1 MESFSNEEENEL
13 IFKIKSLIDVALNK
27 KINLEKVK
35 SYIDFKE
42 TKRKKTKKKKRFVR
56 PAIYISESSD
66 TNND

>member
-13 IFKIKSLIDVALNK
+13 IFKIKSLIDVAMNK

-35 SYIDFKE
+35 SYIDFKQ

>member
-13 IFKIKSLIDVALNK
+13 IFKIKSLIDVAINK

-35 SYIDFKE
+35 SYIDFKQ
-42 TKRKKTKKKKRFVR
+42 TKRKKTKKKKKFVR

>member
-13 IFKIKSLIDVALNK
+13 ISKIKSLIDVALNK